1 MMTSR
6 RTNLSLPECLNMFS
20 LLVELFLELSE
31 ILRGLL
37 GCCLSDIDLL
47 PKFRHVPRTLFE
59 LLFQLSKI
67 VLHVFQLGLVVV
79 DGSLILDAVLFR
91 LRFRDLSLGDL
102 VVGEIDM

>member
-1 MMTSR
+1 
-6 RTNLSLPECLNMFS
+6 MFS
-20 LLVELFLELSE
+20 LLVKLFLKLSE

-37 GCCLSDIDLL
+37 GRCLSDIDLL
-47 PKFRHVPRTLFE
+47 PKLRHVPRALFE

-91 LRFRDLSLGDL
+91 LRFRDFSLGDL
-102 VVGEIDM
+102 VVGEVDM